1 METKRLRDYGD
12 GARATVR
19 PLYEENHRRQTLA
32 FVRAKKEEYLGL
44 DHARMSIW
52 DAMALL
58 DELVDDS
65 DPDTELGQTEHL
77 LQTAESLRRAR
88 QPEWMIVAGLVHD
101 LGKVLCHFGEP
112 QWAVVGD
119 TFPLGCRFSARVVH
133 ADLFDENPDRRVTEY
148 QSVLGIYE
156 SQCGLDAVDMSWGH
170 DEYLYHV
177 LKEYLPEEALYVVR
191 YHSFYAAHDKGEY
204 DHLMNDRDRGRMG
217 LLRLFSRHDLYSKT
231 DDPPD
236 TDALRARYSGLIERY
251 FPDELRW

>member
-1 METKRLRDYGD
+1 MEKSRLRDYGE

-19 PLYEENHRRQTLA
+19 PLYEENHRLQTLD

-44 DHARMSIW
+44 DHARMGVW

-77 LQTAESLRRAR
+77 LQSAESLRRAG
-88 QPEWMIVAGLVHD
+88 QPKWMIVAGLVHD
-101 LGKVLCHFGEP
+101 LGKVLCHFDEP

-119 TFPLGCRFSARVVH
+119 TFPLGCRFSDRIVH
-133 ADLFDENPDRRVTEY
+133 ADLFAANPDRNVAEY
-148 QSVLGIYE
+148 QTELGVYE
-156 SQCGLDAVDMSWGH
+156 EGCGLDAVEMSWGH

-177 LKEYLPEEALYVVR
+177 MKDSLPDEALYIVR
-191 YHSFYAAHDKGEY
+191 YHSFYAAHHEGEY
-204 DHLMNDRDRGRMG
+204 DHLMTDRDRERMN
-217 LLRLFSRHDLYSKT
+217 LLRLFSSHDLYSKT

-236 TDALRARYSGLIERY
+236 VAALRERY
-251 FPDELRW
+251 AGLVDEYFPGELRW